1 MDYDK
6 TVEAMDTQDDNE
18 VDPPTVQKNASVGYN
33 PANGGGGGGG
43 GGGTS
48 GPEQMSMDDQD
59 NLDDEVRPEATFSF
73 KVENLSRFNDSILSP
88 PYYVRNLPWKIMAM
102 KRNSETTTP
111 ASKGLGFFLQCNGES
126 DSSNWSCFASAEL
139 RLLSVIPGREPFVRK
154 IRHTFS
160 RIENDWGFSFFMNW
174 MDILNP
180 ENGYIQNDAITLEV
194 HVTAEPPRGIFWD
207 SKKHTGYVGLKNQGA
222 TCYMNS
228 LLQTLYFTN
237 QLRKAVYKM
246 PTEADDDCKSVALA
260 LQRVFHDLQTQ
271 SKPVGTKKLTKSF
284 GWDALDSFMQHDVQ
298 EFLRVLLDKLEN
310 KMKGTSLEG
319 TIPKLFE
326 GKMISYIKCQNVDYT
341 SRRTETFYDIQLNIK
356 GKKNINESFKDY
368 IATEILDDDNKY
380 DAGEHGLQKAEKGI
394 LFSKFPPVLHL
405 HLMRFQYDP
414 ITDSSVKFNDRFE
427 FDEKINLD
435 PFLEKPED
443 TPATYILHA
452 VLVHSGDNHG
462 GHYVVYINPKNDGK
476 WCKFDDDVVSRCA
489 RNEAIEQ
496 NYGGHDNDLN
506 IRHSSNAYMLVY
518 VRESVIHE
526 VLEEVK
532 CSDIPEE
539 LQERLDEQ
547 RRIQQCRRTERTE
560 ATSYMNINVLLE
572 DYMEIYQKSDLF
584 DPATATYRS
593 FKVRKA
599 TTIAELATLFSK
611 TFKVDPDKMR
621 MWTVSKNDLRI
632 HKFTLIDQNANEPCS
647 KHAYQDPK
655 NSWTIFLEMG
665 SPDSDHLDPIEEND
679 LLIFFKSYDP
689 IEKRLNYCGH
699 GFFKAKQFLS
709 DHNFQ
714 EECVRRA
721 HFEPGTEIQL
731 YEVTDINKATKIRDA
746 YVIDAALSRAI
757 NGSIIIIEKVNPGV
771 EHLEFPTCEEYLKDL
786 YCRIEVVFVDTLNPN
801 DTGFTLDLSSE
812 SNYDQI
818 AKACGR
824 RINVNPYEIQFF
836 KCKNFSDIPGQPLP
850 YTYTGTLKDILSY
863 TKAKTVRKLFYQKLS
878 ISINELE
885 NKKQFRCLYLMPN
898 LKEEKELIL
907 YPNKNGTV
915 QSLLAEAAKVIEF
928 SENSTKI
935 LRISELSKNRLAPG
949 PSKDTPLDQL
959 HDYTDNTFVQRSTIS
974 NQKMYRI
981 EEVAE
986 DEINLAEN
994 EMLVPVLHF
1003 TKDIGS
1009 IFGIPFFIRTVH
1021 QETFAALK
1029 ERIKKKLNVS
1039 DKEWEKY
1046 KLAIITEHVDY
1057 IDDETIVINLE
1068 MFRPDP
1074 GDVNSRTYLGL
1085 EHINKN
1091 TKRSRF
1097 NYMEKAIK
1105 IYN

>member
-18 VDPPTVQKNASVGYN
+18 VDPPTVQKNPPVGYN

-43 GGGTS
+43 TGT

-102 KRNSETTTP
+102 KRNNEGTTP

-139 RLLSVIPGREPFVRK
+139 RLLSVLPGRDPFVRK

-526 VLEEVK
+526 VLEEV
-532 CSDIPEE
+532 
-539 LQERLDEQ
+539 
-547 RRIQQCRRTERTE
+547 
-560 ATSYMNINVLLE
+560 
-572 DYMEIYQKSDLF
+572 
-584 DPATATYRS
+584 
-593 FKVRKA
+593 
-599 TTIAELATLFSK
+599 
-611 TFKVDPDKMR
+611 
-621 MWTVSKNDLRI
+621 
-632 HKFTLIDQNANEPCS
+632 
-647 KHAYQDPK
+647 
-655 NSWTIFLEMG
+655 
-665 SPDSDHLDPIEEND
+665 
-679 LLIFFKSYDP
+679 
-689 IEKRLNYCGH
+689 
-699 GFFKAKQFLS
+699 
-709 DHNFQ
+709 
-714 EECVRRA
+714 
-721 HFEPGTEIQL
+721 
-731 YEVTDINKATKIRDA
+731 
-746 YVIDAALSRAI
+746 
-757 NGSIIIIEKVNPGV
+757 
-771 EHLEFPTCEEYLKDL
+771 
-786 YCRIEVVFVDTLNPN
+786 
-801 DTGFTLDLSSE
+801 SS
-812 SNYDQI
+812 
-818 AKACGR
+818 
-824 RINVNPYEIQFF
+824 V
-836 KCKNFSDIPGQPLP
+836 
-850 YTYTGTLKDILSY
+850 
-863 TKAKTVRKLFYQKLS
+863 
-878 ISINELE
+878 
-885 NKKQFRCLYLMPN
+885 
-898 LKEEKELIL
+898 
-907 YPNKNGTV
+907 
-915 QSLLAEAAKVIEF
+915 
-928 SENSTKI
+928 
-935 LRISELSKNRLAPG
+935 
-949 PSKDTPLDQL
+949 
-959 HDYTDNTFVQRSTIS
+959 
-974 NQKMYRI
+974 
-981 EEVAE
+981 
-986 DEINLAEN
+986 
-994 EMLVPVLHF
+994 
-1003 TKDIGS
+1003 
-1009 IFGIPFFIRTVH
+1009 
-1021 QETFAALK
+1021 
-1029 ERIKKKLNVS
+1029 
-1039 DKEWEKY
+1039 
-1046 KLAIITEHVDY
+1046 
-1057 IDDETIVINLE
+1057 
-1068 MFRPDP
+1068 
-1074 GDVNSRTYLGL
+1074 
-1085 EHINKN
+1085 
-1091 TKRSRF
+1091 
-1097 NYMEKAIK
+1097 
-1105 IYN
+1105 

>member
-1 MDYDK
+1 MQQSVVEKCFLVKDLLLPTESNATGLELGFLPTADGGLNAAMDFDK
-6 TVEAMDTQDDNE
+6 PVEAMDTQDDNE
-18 VDPPTVQKNASVGYN
+18 IDPPNAQINPPTVGNN
-33 PANGGGGGGG
+33 PANGGGGGA
-43 GGGTS
+43 T

-59 NLDDEVRPEATFSF
+59 NLDDEVRSEATFSF

-88 PYYVRNLPWKIMAM
+88 PYFVRNLPWKIMAM
-102 KRNSETTTP
+102 KRNNEGTTP

-139 RLLSVIPGREPFVRK
+139 RLLSVIPGRDPFVRK

-174 MDILNP
+174 LDILNP
-180 ENGYIQNDAITLEV
+180 ESGYIQNDAITLEV

-356 GKKNINESFKDY
+356 GKKNINESFEDY

-476 WCKFDDDVVSRCA
+476 WCKFDDDVVSRCT

-560 ATSYMNINVLLE
+560 ATNYMNINVLLE

-611 TFKVDPDKMR
+611 TFKVDPEKMR
-621 MWTVSKNDLRI
+621 LWTVSKNDLRI

-655 NSWTIFLEMG
+655 NSWTIFLEVA
-665 SPDSDHLDPIEEND
+665 SPDSDQLHPVEEND

-709 DHNFQ
+709 DPNFQ
-714 EECVRRA
+714 EECIRRA

-731 YEVTDINKATKIRDA
+731 YEVTDINKATKI
-746 YVIDAALSRAI
+746 
-757 NGSIIIIEKVNPGV
+757 
-771 EHLEFPTCEEYLKDL
+771 
-786 YCRIEVVFVDTLNPN
+786 
-801 DTGFTLDLSSE
+801 
-812 SNYDQI
+812 
-818 AKACGR
+818 
-824 RINVNPYEIQFF
+824 
-836 KCKNFSDIPGQPLP
+836 
-850 YTYTGTLKDILSY
+850 
-863 TKAKTVRKLFYQKLS
+863 
-878 ISINELE
+878 
-885 NKKQFRCLYLMPN
+885 
-898 LKEEKELIL
+898 
-907 YPNKNGTV
+907 
-915 QSLLAEAAKVIEF
+915 
-928 SENSTKI
+928 
-935 LRISELSKNRLAPG
+935 
-949 PSKDTPLDQL
+949 
-959 HDYTDNTFVQRSTIS
+959 TD
-974 NQKMYRI
+974 
-981 EEVAE
+981 
-986 DEINLAEN
+986 
-994 EMLVPVLHF
+994 
-1003 TKDIGS
+1003 
-1009 IFGIPFFIRTVH
+1009 
-1021 QETFAALK
+1021 
-1029 ERIKKKLNVS
+1029 
-1039 DKEWEKY
+1039 
-1046 KLAIITEHVDY
+1046 
-1057 IDDETIVINLE
+1057 
-1068 MFRPDP
+1068 
-1074 GDVNSRTYLGL
+1074 
-1085 EHINKN
+1085 
-1091 TKRSRF
+1091 
-1097 NYMEKAIK
+1097 
-1105 IYN
+1105 

>member
-1 MDYDK
+1 
-6 TVEAMDTQDDNE
+6 MDTQDDNE
-18 VDPPTVQKNASVGYN
+18 LDPPNAQNLTPATVVNN
-33 PANGGGGGGG
+33 PANGGG
-43 GGGTS
+43 TAA
-48 GPEQMSMDDQD
+48 GPEQMAMDDPD
-59 NLDDEVRPEATFSF
+59 NLDDEVRSEATFSF
-73 KVENLSRFNDSILSP
+73 KVENLSKLTDSILSP

-102 KRNSETTTP
+102 RRTNEASSP
-111 ASKGLGFFLQCNGES
+111 PSKGLGFFLQCNGES
-126 DSSNWSCFASAEL
+126 DSANWSCSAQAEL
-139 RLLSVIPGREPFVRK
+139 RLLSAIPGKEPFVRK

-160 RIENDWGFSFFMNW
+160 RIENDWGFSFFMHW
-174 MDILNP
+174 HDLLNP

-271 SKPVGTKKLTKSF
+271 NKPVGTKKLTKSF

-394 LFSKFPPVLHL
+394 FFSKFPPVLHL

-427 FDEKINLD
+427 FDEVINLD

-462 GHYVVYINPKNDGK
+462 GHYVVYINPKNDNK
-476 WCKFDDDVVSRCA
+476 WCKFDDDVVSRCS
-489 RNEAIEQ
+489 RQEAIEQ

-518 VRESVIHE
+518 VRESMIHE

-532 CSDIPEE
+532 TTDISDE
-539 LQERLDEQ
+539 LLERLDEQ

-560 ATSYMNINVLLE
+560 ASNFMNINVLLE
-572 DYMEIYQKSDLF
+572 DYIEIYQKSDLF
-584 DPATATYRS
+584 DPATATYRT
-593 FKVRKA
+593 FKVRRS
-599 TTIAELATLFSK
+599 TTIPELVNMFSK

-621 MWTVSKNDLRI
+621 MWSVTKNNTRI
-632 HKFTLIDQNANEPCS
+632 HKFTLIEPNSNDTCNT
-647 KHAYQDPK
+647 HGYADPK
-655 NSWTIFLEMG
+655 HSWTIFLELA
-665 SPDSDHLDPIEEND
+665 SPDTNQLQPREPSDLM
-679 LLIFFKSYDP
+679 IFFKSYDP
-689 IEKRLNYCGH
+689 IEKRLNYCGY
-699 GFFKAKQFLS
+699 GFFKRNRYMSDVDFL
-709 DHNFQ
+709 
-714 EECVRRA
+714 EECTKRA
-721 HFEPGTEIQL
+721 HFEPETEIQL
-731 YEVTDINKATKIRDA
+731 YEVMDINKAVRLDDHRQIET
-746 YVIDAALSRAI
+746 ALNLPM
-757 NGSIIIIEKVNPGV
+757 NGTIIIIEKVNPGV
-771 EHLEFPTCEEYLKDL
+771 ENLEFPTCEEYLTDL
-786 YCRIEVVFVDTLNPN
+786 YSRIEVQFVDTLNPN
-801 DTGFTLDLSSE
+801 ETGFTLDLSSE

-850 YTYTGTLKDILSY
+850 YNFDGTLKDILCY
-863 TKAKTVRKLFYQKLS
+863 TKAKAVRKLFYQKLS

-898 LKEEKELIL
+898 LKEEKELVL

-915 QSLLAEAAKVIEF
+915 QNLLAEAAKVIEF
-928 SENSTKI
+928 GDHSTKI
-935 LRISELSKNRLAPG
+935 LRISELAKNRLAPG

-959 HDYTDNTFVQRSTIS
+959 QDYTDNTFVQRTAIS
-974 NQKMYRI
+974 NQKIYRI

-986 DEINLAEN
+986 DELNLSEN

-1003 TKDIGS
+1003 TKDITS
-1009 IFGIPFFIRTVH
+1009 IFGIPFFIRTVNK
-1021 QETFAALK
+1021 ETFATLK
-1029 ERIKKKLNVS
+1029 ERIKKKLGVS

-1046 KLAIITEHVDY
+1046 KLAIITEHIDY
-1057 IDDETIVINLE
+1057 IDDETIEINLD
-1068 MFRPDP
+1068 MFKQDP
-1074 GDVNSRTYLGL
+1074 TDPNSRTYLGL

>member
-1 MDYDK
+1 
-6 TVEAMDTQDDNE
+6 
-18 VDPPTVQKNASVGYN
+18 
-33 PANGGGGGGG
+33 
-43 GGGTS
+43 
-48 GPEQMSMDDQD
+48 
-59 NLDDEVRPEATFSF
+59 
-73 KVENLSRFNDSILSP
+73 
-88 PYYVRNLPWKIMAM
+88 
-102 KRNSETTTP
+102 
-111 ASKGLGFFLQCNGES
+111 
-126 DSSNWSCFASAEL
+126 
-139 RLLSVIPGREPFVRK
+139 
-154 IRHTFS
+154 
-160 RIENDWGFSFFMNW
+160 
-174 MDILNP
+174 
-180 ENGYIQNDAITLEV
+180 
-194 HVTAEPPRGIFWD
+194 
-207 SKKHTGYVGLKNQGA
+207 
-222 TCYMNS
+222 
-228 LLQTLYFTN
+228 
-237 QLRKAVYKM
+237 
-246 PTEADDDCKSVALA
+246 
-260 LQRVFHDLQTQ
+260 
-271 SKPVGTKKLTKSF
+271 
-284 GWDALDSFMQHDVQ
+284 
-298 EFLRVLLDKLEN
+298 
-310 KMKGTSLEG
+310 
-319 TIPKLFE
+319 
-326 GKMISYIKCQNVDYT
+326 
-341 SRRTETFYDIQLNIK
+341 
-356 GKKNINESFKDY
+356 
-368 IATEILDDDNKY
+368 
-380 DAGEHGLQKAEKGI
+380 
-394 LFSKFPPVLHL
+394 
-405 HLMRFQYDP
+405 
-414 ITDSSVKFNDRFE
+414 
-427 FDEKINLD
+427 
-435 PFLEKPED
+435 
-443 TPATYILHA
+443 
-452 VLVHSGDNHG
+452 
-462 GHYVVYINPKNDGK
+462 
-476 WCKFDDDVVSRCA
+476 
-489 RNEAIEQ
+489 
-496 NYGGHDNDLN
+496 
-506 IRHSSNAYMLVY
+506 
-518 VRESVIHE
+518 
-526 VLEEVK
+526 
-532 CSDIPEE
+532 
-539 LQERLDEQ
+539 
-547 RRIQQCRRTERTE
+547 
-560 ATSYMNINVLLE
+560 MNINVLLE